1 MGINI
6 SKNNLIEEDFNGD
19 DGDYIVDASNYIPG
33 ILTPEWFVSENDI
46 KQLKSDLKDLATVPE
61 KVEPFTFKN
70 HVVSAKCI
78 KVYDGDTITIATKL
92 PLINDD
98 SVYRFNIR
106 LNGIDCPEMRSKN
119 REEKNAAIFIQQM
132 LENLLLHKNVTLENL
147 ASEKYNRLLADV
159 ILHKDGVDI
168 NISQWLLNNNYAVKY
183 DGGTK
188 VTPVHWKEY
197 MRTGKSRFKKQ
208 R

>member
-1 MGINI
+1 MGGCNSTNVERTRNLYDINDFQLTWGNTKPFI
-6 SKNNLIEEDFNGD
+6 PPINNGE
-19 DGDYIVDASNYIPG
+19 V
-33 ILTPEWFVSENDI
+33 
-46 KQLKSDLKDLATVPE
+46 
-61 KVEPFTFKN
+61 
-70 HVVSAKCI
+70 I

-98 SVYRFNIR
+98 TVYRFNIR

-119 REEKNAAIFIQQM
+119 REEKNAAIFIQQTV
-132 LENLLLHKNVTLENL
+132 ENLLLHKNVTLENL

-208 R
+208 K